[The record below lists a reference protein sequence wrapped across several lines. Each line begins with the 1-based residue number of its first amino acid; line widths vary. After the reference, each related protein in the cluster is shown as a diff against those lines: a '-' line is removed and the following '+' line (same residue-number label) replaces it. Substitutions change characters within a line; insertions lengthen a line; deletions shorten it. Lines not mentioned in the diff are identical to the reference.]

1 MNKDF
6 ETDYEWV
13 VESLEKFHEDDNLND
28 IYDSAFYDKLSEVKD
43 MRQGYGRTFRL
54 GLVRRS
60 YEYGEQ
66 VSVSWSYANLTF
78 PQWELPDWFGDALN
92 NREAKV
98 PNRFG
103 IEFARNVARLMQLPK
118 A

>member
-1 MNKDF
+1 MQKDF

-13 VESLEKFHEDDNLND
+13 VESLEKFHEDDDLND
-28 IYDSAFYDKLSEVKD
+28 IYDSAFYDKLSEVRD
-43 MRQGYGRTFRL
+43 LRQGYGRKFRL

-60 YEYGEQ
+60 YEHGQQ
-66 VSVSWSYANLTF
+66 VSVGWAYVDMTL
-78 PQWELPDWFGDALN
+78 PQWYLPDRFGDALN

-98 PNRFG
+98 PIRFG
-103 IEFARNVARLMQLPK
+103 IEFARNVARLRQLPK